1 MKIKVESLKIG
12 DEVLIPSNSNLK
24 YLKVLKEPQLQKSL
38 DWRGNTYYKSIRC
51 SVGGIRHTKTR
62 TRYNGELVNYTNTD
76 YELDTNVNNHTL
88 KINVDLNHKDIWL
101 VKRENG

>member
-12 DEVLIPSNSNLK
+12 DEILIPSNSNLK
-24 YLKVLKEPQLQKSL
+24 YLKVLKEPQLQKRL
-38 DWRGNTYYKSIRC
+38 DWGGNPYYKSIRC
-51 SVGGIRHTKTR
+51 SVGGVKHTKHYIG
-62 TRYNGELVNYTNTD
+62 YNGIIIPYTNTN